1 MLIAT
6 FNSATGWGGRTITF
20 DNGVFTL
27 EGHGVISAADVL
39 TYDRQG
45 HISWAYAGLREWVQQ
60 MSSGGAALPSSSM
73 QAAATYNPRA
83 PGIGVAGFVLS
94 LLGISLIGIILS
106 WIGYA
111 KAKREGRPRG
121 LCLAGI
127 IIGFAWF
134 AMAGLIM
141 VISIPTFMNL
151 RDEANDASVKE
162 GIHSIQIAVE
172 SYAADSQEGAYP
184 DPSMVSQS
192 GMASFVD
199 IWPMNPYTGDPMT
212 QGTGP
217 GDFTYTLAAD
227 AWSFELV
234 GYGQGGKGVITVP

>member
-192 GMASFVD
+192 GMASFCRH
-199 IWPMNPYTGDPMT
+199 
-212 QGTGP
+212 
-217 GDFTYTLAAD
+217 LAHEPLHGGSYD
-227 AWSFELV
+227 A
-234 GYGQGGKGVITVP
+234 GYRPR

>member
-6 FNSATGWGGRTITF
+6 FNSATGWAGKTITY

-27 EGHGVISAADVL
+27 EGHGVISATDVL

-45 HISWAYAGLREWVQQ
+45 HLEWAYAGLREWVHQ

-73 QAAATYNPRA
+73 QAAATNSPGG

-134 AMAGLIM
+134 AIAGLLM
-141 VISIPTFMNL
+141 ATAIPMFMNQSDKA
-151 RDEANDASVKE
+151 RESSVKE
-162 GIHSIQIAVE
+162 GIHSIHISVQMYAVE
-172 SYAADSQEGAYP
+172 NQDAYP

-192 GMASFVD
+192 GMASYLD
-199 IWPMNPYTGDPMT
+199 YWPTNPYTGSPMA

-217 GDFTYTLAAD
+217 GDYSYELNAEGT
-227 AWSFELV
+227 SFSLT
-234 GYGQGGKGVITVP
+234 GYGEDGPVISVP

>member
-6 FNSATGWGGRTITF
+6 FNPATGWAGKTITY

-45 HISWAYAGLREWVQQ
+45 HISWAYAGLREWVEQ
-60 MSSGGAALPSSSM
+60 MSSGGAALPLSSM
-73 QAAATYNPRA
+73 QTAATHSPGA

-141 VISIPTFMNL
+141 VISIPMFMNQ
-151 RDEANDASVKE
+151 RDEAKDASVKE
-162 GIHSIQIAVE
+162 GIHSIQIGVQTYAV
-172 SYAADSQEGAYP
+172 DNQDAYP

-192 GMASFVD
+192 GMASYLD
-199 IWPMNPYTGDPMT
+199 YWPTNPYTNLPMT

-217 GDFTYTLAAD
+217 GDFTYTVAAEGE
-227 AWSFELV
+227 SFELV
-234 GYGQGGKGVITVP
+234 GYGQGGKRVMTAP

>member
-6 FNSATGWGGRTITF
+6 FNSATGWAGKTITY

-45 HISWAYAGLREWVQQ
+45 HISWAYAGLREWVQRV
-60 MSSGGAALPSSSM
+60 SSGGAPPPSSSM
-73 QAAATYNPRA
+73 QAAATYSPRA

-127 IIGFAWF
+127 IIGFAWL
-134 AMAGLIM
+134 AIAALMIA
-141 VISIPTFMNL
+141 ISIPAFMNQSDKA
-151 RDEANDASVKE
+151 RESSVKE
-162 GIHSIQIAVE
+162 GIHSIQIGVQMYAVE
-172 SYAADSQEGAYP
+172 NQDAYP
-184 DPSMVSQS
+184 EPSMVSQS
-192 GMASFVD
+192 GMASYLD
-199 IWPMNPYTGDPMT
+199 YWPTNPYTNLPMT
-212 QGTGP
+212 QGSGP

-227 AWSFELV
+227 GKSFELV
-234 GYGQGGKGVITVP
+234 GYGEGAKGVITVP

>member
-1 MLIAT
+1 MIIAT
-6 FNSATGWGGRTITF
+6 FGPSTGWAGKTITY

-27 EGHGVISAADVL
+27 EGHGVISATDVL

-45 HISWAYAGLREWVQQ
+45 HLEWADVGLREWVQQ

-73 QAAATYNPRA
+73 QAAATNSPGA

-134 AMAGLIM
+134 AIAAT
-141 VISIPTFMNL
+141 SIPMFMNQ
-151 RDEANDASVKE
+151 RDKAKDASIKE
-162 GIHSIQIAVE
+162 GIHTLLVGVQ
-172 SYAADSQEGAYP
+172 SYAVDNNDLYP
-184 DPSMVSQS
+184 DPPMVSQS
-192 GMASFVD
+192 GMVSELD
-199 IWPMNPYTGDPMT
+199 YWPTNPYTGLPMT

-217 GDFTYTLAAD
+217 GDFTYTVSAD
-227 AWSFELV
+227 GASFTLV
-234 GYGQGGKGVITVP
+234 GYGKGGKVVISAP

>member
-6 FNSATGWGGRTITF
+6 FNSATGWAGKTITY

-45 HISWAYAGLREWVQQ
+45 QITWADAGLREWVQQ
-60 MSSGGAALPSSSM
+60 MSSGGVAVPLSSM
-73 QAAATYNPRA
+73 QPAATNSLGA

-127 IIGFAWF
+127 IIGFAWL
-134 AMAGLIM
+134 AIAGLLM
-141 VISIPTFMNL
+141 AISIPMFMNQSDKA
-151 RDEANDASVKE
+151 RESSVKE
-162 GIHSIQIAVE
+162 GIHSIHISVQMYAVE
-172 SYAADSQEGAYP
+172 NQDAYP

-192 GMASFVD
+192 GMASYLD
-199 IWPMNPYTGDPMT
+199 YWPTNPYTGSPMV

-217 GDFTYTLAAD
+217 GDYSYELNAEGT
-227 AWSFELV
+227 SFSLT
-234 GYGQGGKGVITVP
+234 GYGEDGPVISVP

>member
-6 FNSATGWGGRTITF
+6 FGPSTSWSGKTITY

-45 HISWAYAGLREWVQQ
+45 HISWAYAGLREWVQR
-60 MSSGGAALPSSSM
+60 MSSAGAPPPLSSM
-73 QAAATYNPRA
+73 QTAATHSPGA

-134 AMAGLIM
+134 AIAALLMAT
-141 VISIPTFMNL
+141 SIPMFMNQ
-151 RDEANDASVKE
+151 RDKAKDASVKE
-162 GIHSIQIAVE
+162 GIHSIQIGVQ
-172 SYAADSQEGAYP
+172 SYAVDNADAYP
-184 DPSMVSQS
+184 DPSMVNET
-192 GMASFVD
+192 GMVTYVD
-199 IWPMNPYTGDPMT
+199 IWPRNPYTNVPMA
-212 QGTGP
+212 QGNGP
-217 GDFTYTLAAD
+217 GDFSYTLNPD
-227 AWSFELV
+227 GGFTLV
-234 GYGQGGKGVITVP
+234 GYGTGGKGVITVP